1 MPFPFTRKPLH
12 IPDKSFELFVETRK
26 RTRLYLI
33 IIPVAFL
40 IFAAGMALYKNHL
53 DQDSAMQEAL
63 TSQPVSVPALLT
75 YAGAAEAVRGM
86 PAQNPAPAR
95 KVLQQQVEDVE
106 ATKRAEVAENKQ
118 AIENAIL
125 DWKQAWESS
134 NVDAYLSHYAN
145 DFTPEDGSSLAQ
157 WKALRSKR
165 LQAPDNIEITLS
177 NFDIQFESADV
188 ASVAFDQAYR
198 SKSFTDNTRKQLLVR
213 QHEGAW
219 KIERETSDQPE

>member
-33 IIPVAFL
+33 FIPVALL
-40 IFAAGMALYKNHL
+40 IFAASMALYKKHL
-53 DQDSAMQEAL
+53 DQDSEMQEAL
-63 TSQPVSVPALLT
+63 ASQPVSVPALLT
-75 YAGAAEAVRGM
+75 YAGAAEAVRSM
-86 PAQNPAPAR
+86 PTQNPAPAR
-95 KVLQQQVEDVE
+95 EAPQQKVEDVQ
-106 ATKRAEVAENKQ
+106 ATKSAEKAENKQ
-118 AIENAIL
+118 AIENAIF

-134 NVDAYLSHYAN
+134 NVDAYLSHYAD
-145 DFTPEDGSSLAQ
+145 DFTSEDGNSLEQ

-165 LQAPDNIEITLS
+165 LQAADNIEITLS

-198 SKSFTDNTRKQLLVR
+198 SQSFTDNTRKELLVR
-213 QHEGAW
+213 QHEGTW
-219 KIERETSDQPE
+219 KIERETSD